1 MHGIKFFKKFLMPCG
16 LCAATPI
23 VKPAPPP
30 SNCPTPCELDEK
42 KLIRPSELPIYTLG
56 SPSKV
61 DQCPTPVNCEPSY
74 LEQGFGTIRKSL
86 SGVFTQYQHITESI
100 TDKIDTGVAHSE
112 SLYEYLKEES
122 NVLPRM
128 GAIGIGALSG
138 LILSLRGG
146 AFKKTLYTT
155 TGGLLVASLCYP
167 KQAAEGVDL
176 AKHYANIGYN
186 FAYGNTEDPLDKEP
200 ESCNVTSTQRNMQKK
215 KRKKFSV
222 KPGDEQLEIQFPELP
237 KLKIPTSLNG
247 LFDQVVETGA
257 VAGETIGNLASKASE
272 YLSESK
278 EAKSS
283 EDKPKQS

>member
-16 LCAATPI
+16 LCAATPL

-122 NVLPRM
+122 NVLPRL

-155 TGGLLVASLCYP
+155 TGGLLVASFCYP

-176 AKHYANIGYN
+176 AKHYVNIGYN
-186 FAYGNTEDPLDKEP
+186 FAYGI
-200 ESCNVTSTQRNMQKK
+200 
-215 KRKKFSV
+215 
-222 KPGDEQLEIQFPELP
+222 KPGDEQLEIHFPELP
-237 KLKIPTSLNG
+237 KLNIPTSFSG
-247 LFDQVVETGA
+247 LFDQVIETGA
-257 VAGETIGNLASKASE
+257 TAGETIGNLASKASE

-278 EAKSS
+278 DAKLT